1 MSYNLR
7 DVALLLLDRL
17 EAFLGGEAGALE
29 ELKEGLAG
37 AGVGPDL
44 VHAALAW
51 LRAGATGEP
60 EEMVPAETPADPRRR
75 VLSREE
81 RRVLPPEAFGFLLRL
96 AADGRL
102 EAEQLESILARL
114 GEHEFPVEL
123 EDVQELAW
131 RVATGGDGGESE
143 SESDFGASEDTV
155 H

>member
-1 MSYNLR
+1 MNYTLR

-17 EAFLGGEAGALE
+17 EAYLAGKAGALE
-29 ELKEGLAG
+29 ELKEGLAA
-37 AGVGPDL
+37 AGVGPDM

-51 LRAGATGEP
+51 LRAGATGEA
-60 EEMVPAETPADPRRR
+60 EELVPAEAPGDPQRR

-81 RRVLPPEAFGFLLRL
+81 RRVLPPAAFGFLLRL

-102 EAEQLESILARL
+102 QAEQMEAILARL

-123 EDVQELAW
+123 EEVQELAW
-131 RVATGGDGGESE
+131 RVATGESGGETE
-143 SESDFGASEDTV
+143 SESDLGATGTTV

>member
-1 MSYNLR
+1 VNYTLR

-17 EAFLGGEAGALE
+17 EAYLGGEAGALE

-37 AGVGPDL
+37 AGVGPDM

-60 EEMVPAETPADPRRR
+60 EELVAAETPADLRRR

-81 RRVLPPEAFGFLLRL
+81 RRVLSPEAFGFLLRL

-102 EAEQLESILARL
+102 EAAQLESILARL

-123 EDVQELAW
+123 EEVQELAW
-131 RVATGGDGGESE
+131 RVATGETGGEAE
-143 SESDFGASEDTV
+143 SESDLGATGTTV